1 MPVSTF
7 YLPIFLS
14 FSSPTSEHEKT
25 PLYSLD
31 IYHSCYV
38 LPLNTAL
45 ACALTDLRTGKGRW
59 LAPSYSLA
67 SGLTPWDQP
76 PYWYWNHPSETEI
89 WSCYFCENIYDGSR
103 VPKDKVQ
110 TPLPGS
116 LLQPCLDQ
124 FSQLSH
130 LSHLSLSV
138 SIHTSPHSTTS
149 WIHHISGASFSKFL
163 LLKCFIH
170 CSARGN
176 YLISFRTQFRQLPW
190 LALGKLNISIKLCTN
205 WEEHSSCG

>member
-1 MPVSTF
+1 MKKHLYIPLLSITLATFSLWTLLWPVPSLTWGQARRDGWLLATLLLLVW
-7 YLPIFLS
+7 LPEISL
-14 FSSPTSEHEKT
+14 PTGTGTILLKQKSDLVISVKT
-25 PLYSLD
+25 SMM
-31 IYHSCYV
+31 
-38 LPLNTAL
+38 A
-45 ACALTDLRTGKGRW
+45 
-59 LAPSYSLA
+59 
-67 SGLTPWDQP
+67 Q
-76 PYWYWNHPSETEI
+76 E
-89 WSCYFCENIYDGSR
+89 

-110 TPLPGS
+110 TPPPGS

-138 SIHTSPHSTTS
+138 SIHTSPHSTTC
-149 WIHHISGASFSKFL
+149 WIHHISGASFSKFP

-190 LALGKLNISIKLCTN
+190 LALGKLNISIKLCTI
-205 WEEHSSCG
+205 EKSTHHVVSCLSP